1 MTITEFFNNGNA
13 LSSFAFVVLVIVG
26 FFILTNITVK
36 IISWI
41 TNNNSPHIIDGMIDS
56 KQMLVF
62 PQNPNSSG
70 AKTIFRSNDQH
81 DGIEFTWS
89 VWLFIEDL
97 TYNANQYKHIFSKGN
112 GLNTQE
118 NGKMFPNNA
127 PGMYI
132 NPNTNNITVFMN
144 TFIDPYAKDTTAIDE
159 EIVILDVP
167 MNKWFNVM
175 IRCQNTELTIYV
187 NGMVSNSRQLRN
199 VPKQN
204 YGDVFVS
211 ANGGFSGYTS
221 NLWYYNYAL
230 GSVEIQ
236 NLVKQGPNTTVTSG
250 SPLTLKTNPDYLS
263 LKWYFR
269 NS

>member
-1 MTITEFFNNGNA
+1 
-13 LSSFAFVVLVIVG
+13 
-26 FFILTNITVK
+26 
-36 IISWI
+36 
-41 TNNNSPHIIDGMIDS
+41 
-56 KQMLVF
+56 
-62 PQNPNSSG
+62 
-70 AKTIFRSNDQH
+70 
-81 DGIEFTWS
+81 
-89 VWLFIEDL
+89 
-97 TYNANQYKHIFSKGN
+97 
-112 GLNTQE
+112 
-118 NGKMFPNNA
+118 
-127 PGMYI
+127 
-132 NPNTNNITVFMN
+132 MN
-144 TFIDPYAKDTTAIDE
+144 TFIDPYEKDTTAIDE